1 MELLPAEYG
10 APFSSPPETETLR
23 DTSPDLPD
31 FATLRRTRWA
41 STRDCLAI
49 DDTGY
54 IFPIEALDAHRVF
67 ARNPIPIYGER
78 LSYFIAGPP
87 GCGKSTTVAAI
98 VRHFPRLP
106 IYLFSEVKED
116 RAFEGLKLRRVHMD
130 KKTLTDLSLD
140 NITKDGSCFCVFDD
154 VDKIRD
160 PAIAKLI
167 QGLLDNII
175 ANGRSHGGANI
186 HVIMTCHALNDYKR
200 TKYAQENCNY
210 WVFFPKDC
218 VYRQMLNLLK
228 KEGREEILPAI
239 RNEKRIFF
247 HHASP
252 SFIALSNGIIKL

>member
-1 MELLPAEYG
+1 ML
-10 APFSSPPETETLR
+10 S
-23 DTSPDLPD
+23 
-31 FATLRRTRWA
+31 A
-41 STRDCLAI
+41 STRRSLAV

-54 IFPIEALDAHRVF
+54 VFPIEALA
-67 ARNPIPIYGER
+67 ARREIYADNPIPIYGER

-98 VRHFPRLP
+98 VRHFPDLP

-116 RAFEGLKLRRVHMD
+116 RAFEGIKIRRVRMTKAILEKLSMD
-130 KKTLTDLSLD
+130 DLV
-140 NITKDGSCFCVFDD
+140 KEGSCFCIFDD
-154 VDKIRD
+154 IDKIRD
-160 PAIAKLI
+160 PTNAKLI
-167 QGLLDNII
+167 QSLLDNII
-175 ANGRSHGGANI
+175 ANGRSHGGAAI

-210 WVFFPKDC
+210 WVFFPQDC

-239 RNEKRIFF
+239 RNQKRIFF

-252 SFIALSNGIIKL
+252 SFIALSNAIIKL